1 MMYSFESSRSLAY
14 SSDMRWRMVYQRC
27 QMGLSYPEIGKRLNV
42 DPSTVQR
49 TVQLFEET
57 GEVLSIQGHHDKTT
71 KKLSTHE
78 ELVIIEAALENP
90 GAYLHELQ
98 QLIHQSTGTTVST
111 STICRVFKQQRFS
124 RRKLTFRAQQ
134 RSEELRQQFMSEAL
148 VYDSP
153 MLVFVDE
160 TGSDKRSSLRKYG
173 YSPKGTPAIAEKM
186 LVR

>member
-1 MMYSFESSRSLAY
+1 
-14 SSDMRWRMVYQRC
+14 MRWRMVYQRC

-78 ELVIIEAALENP
+78 ELLIVIIEATLENP

-98 QLIHQSTGTTVST
+98 QLIH
-111 STICRVFKQQRFS
+111 
-124 RRKLTFRAQQ
+124 
-134 RSEELRQQFMSEAL
+134 
-148 VYDSP
+148 
-153 MLVFVDE
+153 
-160 TGSDKRSSLRKYG
+160 
-173 YSPKGTPAIAEKM
+173 
-186 LVR
+186 